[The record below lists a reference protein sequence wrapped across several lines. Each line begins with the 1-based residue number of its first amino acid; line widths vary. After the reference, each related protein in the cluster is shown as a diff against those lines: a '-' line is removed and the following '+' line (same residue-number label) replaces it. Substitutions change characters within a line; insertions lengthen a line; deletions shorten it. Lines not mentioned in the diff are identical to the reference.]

1 MELFG
6 RGKHDAINM
15 TDDAVYEAMDKI
27 VGEVCAVFQS
37 TPYFHIGGDEVSL
50 KGVGETPAEK
60 TYMDKFGLADADDIY
75 LHFISRMD
83 TIVRKHGKTTL
94 VWEGFKD
101 KGSARVR
108 IPDDLVVL
116 AFETLYQRPDSLVN
130 NGYTVI
136 NSSWKPLYIT
146 PSRKWDPEYIYG
158 WNMFRWENWWDRAPS
173 YVPIQLTPTGKVI
186 GAEMCSWEMAE
197 EMEIPAIRTRLAAF
211 SERVWHRAPDLTY
224 DNFRRRFLSTDARLT
239 NLIGLENRSSDAAA
253 SKRPLYPVPLIQVE
267 DLFHVSPPFAF
278 PACGHGLLH
287 RPHDGPPSLG
297 RRIGGHLGHVTGEVR
312 AMILE
317 VTVEYAILQI
327 DRVVPDIALANGFEH
342 LRRHSRMALA
352 VFFLRFLLQA
362 NHHSVS
368 LHHCSLDS
376 YPFACAARRA

>member
-1 MELFG
+1 MTIVPELEAPGHSRQMRRLELFG
-6 RGKHDAINM
+6 RGQHDAINM
-15 TDDAVYEAMDKI
+15 TDDAVYEALDKI

-75 LHFISRMD
+75 LHFLTRMD
-83 TIVRKHGKTTL
+83 SIVRRHGKTTL

-108 IPDDLVVL
+108 IPDDLIVL
-116 AFETLYQRPDSLVN
+116 AFETLYRRPDSLVK

-173 YVPIQLTPTGKVI
+173 YVPIQLTPTDKVI
-186 GAEMCSWEMAE
+186 GAEMCSWEMTE

-211 SERVWHRAPDLTY
+211 SERLWHAGSDLTY
-224 DNFRRRFLSTDARLT
+224 DNFRRRLLSTDARLT
-239 NLIGLENRSSDAAA
+239 NLIGLENRGSDATAP
-253 SKRPLYPVPLIQVE
+253 KR
-267 DLFHVSPPFAF
+267 
-278 PACGHGLLH
+278 
-287 RPHDGPPSLG
+287 R
-297 RRIGGHLGHVTGEVR
+297 
-312 AMILE
+312 
-317 VTVEYAILQI
+317 
-327 DRVVPDIALANGFEH
+327 
-342 LRRHSRMALA
+342 
-352 VFFLRFLLQA
+352 
-362 NHHSVS
+362 
-368 LHHCSLDS
+368 
-376 YPFACAARRA
+376 